1 MAVVTEL
8 QEQLLTGEEQLTLR
22 EEALAVW
29 EASIKV
35 SERALGKVSL
45 ELDAEWSMTEAKQ

>member
-29 EASIKV
+29 EASIEV